1 GTQLGFPQARATSP
15 HQFLSRLTLAR
26 CGSVLGKI
34 RSCPTHARILKPSPH
49 PQETWGRHPCS
60 EGPGAGEAAVAP
72 EASRPSLGAVPRD
85 RRRNGAVVTPP
96 PGQTPSAVS
105 ALAGKQPLEQ
115 ALSLS
120 TLASLTLGRV
130 SGGVLRSASDRLP
143 PWGAT
148 RGAEGETRQ
157 TCSAGGGRGISGAAA
172 ECGAAVRRLRVLTL
186 PRHSP
191 AGALVGAQHSMA
203 AASFVQEMRSVGERL
218 LVKLQRLP
226 QADTVELLAFSIIV
240 IFIGTVLLLVVLAC
254 SYCCVRCCCP
264 EQRGRRVQV
273 QPVKPREG
281 R

>member
-1 GTQLGFPQARATSP
+1 MVAWLGRGTR
-15 HQFLSRLTLAR
+15 
-26 CGSVLGKI
+26 GS
-34 RSCPTHARILKPSPH
+34 
-49 PQETWGRHPCS
+49 
-60 EGPGAGEAAVAP
+60 
-72 EASRPSLGAVPRD
+72 SLGH
-85 RRRNGAVVTPP
+85 
-96 PGQTPSAVS
+96 S
-105 ALAGKQPLEQ
+105 
-115 ALSLS
+115 
-120 TLASLTLGRV
+120 
-130 SGGVLRSASDRLP
+130 RSAP
-143 PWGAT
+143 
-148 RGAEGETRQ
+148 
-157 TCSAGGGRGISGAAA
+157 
-172 ECGAAVRRLRVLTL
+172 
-186 PRHSP
+186 SP